1 MGDYGHELQF
11 GVFLT
16 PDAGNADRLLELAG
30 LAEVLGLDLVTVQDH
45 PYQARFLD
53 TWTLLSVI
61 AARTSSIRVAP
72 NVANLPLRQPVVL
85 ARSVA
90 TLDIL
95 SGGRVELGL
104 GAGAFWD
111 AIAAVGGPRLTPG
124 ESVDAL
130 GEAIDVIRAVWDAG
144 DGAIRH
150 EGRHYRVVGAHPGPV
165 PCHRVELWLGAYK
178 PRMLALTGARADG
191 WLPSM
196 GYAEPDELPAMND
209 AIDRAAV
216 DAGRA
221 PVEIRR
227 LYNLNGSFGSGGG
240 FLRGAPEEWVEQ
252 LAGLTSQA
260 GISTFLLAADDE
272 ETMRRFATEVVP
284 GVRWRVQQA
293 REAAASAP
301 PAGPAQA
308 PQPAPPEAPPPPAPA
323 EAAPAGLG
331 GTTFTVTPTP
341 DDGTRLSDTAPWQDS
356 TRPAGPPPDPS
367 RRYTPEQLAAGRH
380 LVDVH
385 DALRAELGR
394 LREILEQV
402 AAGDSDPAALR
413 SFFNRM
419 TIRQNHWTLGAFCE
433 SYCRAVTAHHTIED
447 RSVFPHLA
455 RSDERLEAVLQRLG
469 EEHET
474 IAAMLDDADSALVDL
489 VAEEPRA
496 LERVQEAIDV
506 ITDAMGSHFS
516 YEERE
521 LVEPLARLGFY

>member
-16 PDAGNADRLLELAG
+16 PDSGSADRLLELAG

-61 AARTSSIRVAP
+61 AARTSSVRVAP

-111 AIAAVGGPRLTPG
+111 AIAAIGGPRLTPG

-130 GEAIDVIRAVWDAG
+130 GEAIEVIRAVWDAG
-144 DGAIRH
+144 GGAIRH
-150 EGRHYRVVGAHPGPV
+150 EGRHYRVVGAHRGPA
-165 PCHRVELWLGAYK
+165 PRHRVELWLGAYK

-227 LYNLNGSFGSGGG
+227 LYNLNGSFGGGGG

-252 LAGLTSQA
+252 LAGLTAQA

-284 GVRWRVQQA
+284 AVARSGRVGATGRAGASGAGGSVRGSAGRLGRDGRDAVHGHADA
-293 REAAASAP
+293 RRWDAA
-301 PAGPAQA
+301 QR
-308 PQPAPPEAPPPPAPA
+308 
-323 EAAPAGLG
+323 G
-331 GTTFTVTPTP
+331 GAM
-341 DDGTRLSDTAPWQDS
+341 G
-356 TRPAGPPPDPS
+356 G
-367 RRYTPEQLAAGRH
+367 EHAAGRTAAGPRAALH
-380 LVDVH
+380 ARAARRRASPCRCARRAARRARPAARDPRAGRDGRRRPGCAALVLQPH
-385 DALRAELGR
+385 DDPPEPLDAGR
-394 LREILEQV
+394 LL
-402 AAGDSDPAALR
+402 
-413 SFFNRM
+413 
-419 TIRQNHWTLGAFCE
+419 
-433 SYCRAVTAHHTIED
+433 
-447 RSVFPHLA
+447 
-455 RSDERLEAVLQRLG
+455 
-469 EEHET
+469 
-474 IAAMLDDADSALVDL
+474 
-489 VAEEPRA
+489 
-496 LERVQEAIDV
+496 
-506 ITDAMGSHFS
+506 
-516 YEERE
+516 
-521 LVEPLARLGFY
+521 

>member
-1 MGDYGHELQF
+1 MADYGHDLQF

-16 PDAGNADRLLELAG
+16 PDAANADRVLELAN
-30 LAEVLGLDLVTVQDH
+30 LAEVLGLELVTVQDH

-61 AARTSSIRVAP
+61 AARTSTIRVAP

-90 TLDIL
+90 SLDIL

-111 AIAAVGGPRLTPG
+111 AIAAVGGPRLAPG

-130 GEAIDVIRAVWDAG
+130 AEAIDVIRAVWDTG
-144 DGAIRH
+144 GGAIDH
-150 EGRHYRVVGAHPGPV
+150 EGRHYRVVGAHPGPA
-165 PCHRVELWLGAYK
+165 PRHRVELWLGAYK

-196 GYAEPDELPAMND
+196 GYAEPGELPAMNE
-209 AIDRAAV
+209 AIDRSAV
-216 DAGRA
+216 AAGRS

-227 LYNLNGSFGSGGG
+227 LYNLNGSFEAGDG

-252 LAGLTSQA
+252 LAGLTAQA
-260 GISTFLLAADDE
+260 GVSTFLLAADDE
-272 ETMRRFATEVVP
+272 QTMRRFATEVVP
-284 GVRWRVQQA
+284 GVRWRVQEA

-301 PAGPAQA
+301 TAAPVQSPEPARSGPAQA
-308 PQPAPPEAPPPPAPA
+308 GPAATADAP
-323 EAAPAGLG
+323 
-331 GTTFTVTPTP
+331 FTVAPTP
-341 DDGTRLSDTAPWQDS
+341 DDGTRLSEGAPWDES

-380 LVDVH
+380 LIDVH

-455 RSDERLEAVLQRLG
+455 RSDERLGGVLQRLG

-474 IAAMLDDADSALVDL
+474 IAAMLDDADTALVDL

-496 LERVQEAIDV
+496 LERVNEAIDL

>member
-1 MGDYGHELQF
+1 MADYGHDLQF

-16 PDAGNADRLLELAG
+16 PDAANADRVLELAS

-111 AIAAVGGPRLTPG
+111 AIAAVGGPRRSPG

-130 GEAIDVIRAVWDAG
+130 AEAIEVIRDVWRG
-144 DGAIRH
+144 DGGPIRH
-150 EGRHYRVVGAHPGPV
+150 DGRHYRVLGAHPGPA
-165 PCHRVELWLGAYK
+165 PRHRVELWLGAYR

-196 GYAEPDELPAMND
+196 GYAEPDALPAMNET
-209 AIDRAAV
+209 IDRAALA
-216 DAGRA
+216 AGRS

-227 LYNLNGSFGSGGG
+227 LYNINGGFEGGTG
-240 FLRGAPEEWVEQ
+240 FLRGGPEEWVEQ
-252 LAGLTSQA
+252 LAGLTAQA
-260 GISTFLLAADDE
+260 GISTFLLAADEE

-284 GVRWRVQQA
+284 GVRWRVQQD
-293 REAAASAP
+293 REAGGAAP
-301 PAGPAQA
+301 PLTRERASEPV
-308 PQPAPPEAPPPPAPA
+308 PS
-323 EAAPAGLG
+323 EAARATAAGEP
-331 GTTFTVTPTP
+331 FTVTPTP
-341 DDGTRLSDTAPWQDS
+341 DDGTRLSERMPWDES
-356 TRPAGPPPDPS
+356 TRPAGPRPDPS

-380 LVDVH
+380 LIDVH

-394 LREILEQV
+394 LREILDQV

-455 RSDERLEAVLQRLG
+455 RSDEQLQAVLGRLG

-474 IAAMLDDADSALVDL
+474 IAAMLEQADTALVDL

-496 LERVQEAIDV
+496 LERVHEAIDV

-521 LVEPLARLGFY
+521 LIEPLARLGFY